1 MLEKGPW
8 IARTEFPHFA
18 RRETTCRKCRMPIS
32 GQDRGASMACGL
44 IRERFTK
51 TRMQTAERFSRTTK
65 ASQTIE
71 LTRAAKVSARIKS
84 GGFAPQAEGRKAR
97 MLGPNFLHKT
107 FARVSPLFLVAGF
120 AFLCPQFSHGEFSGA
135 PPSAQPELAVPHDAD
150 THNKSGKRQAA
161 STQFARAED
170 LRAQLNSKP
179 ADKRT
184 LSEYKQVVSSYR
196 RVYLITPH
204 ATEVPDALLAVAEL
218 YTEMGD
224 RFGRSY
230 YQLAA
235 DSYQFLLHEY
245 PTSHYGQDAMLRI
258 ARLQKDQLGDS
269 AAASKTFEEFLK
281 KYPRSARKRDAQ
293 EALAELALLRN
304 TEDASASA
312 SASTTAPAANDAEKT
327 AEAAESAR
335 RVPADAVLA
344 YSAANPGRA
353 PRLRRI
359 TASAAADSTRVTI
372 DLEDLVQ
379 YASARIRNPDRIFFD
394 LHAARLT
401 PELARQNIHVEGDLL
416 SAVRVAQ
423 NQTGVVRVVLNVNG
437 VKDYIASLLT
447 NPPQL
452 VIDLYPDTRAA
463 AVRAARAKRNAT
475 QEPLEQPGVQAV
487 STAATRVEPFGPPA
501 ASGSVAVAGPSAQ
514 ARQPDALRGSGQA
527 GPTVPGGIAA
537 PAPSN
542 SSLVPNGGGGKSR
555 SKNAKSVGGKPAA
568 ADRPDLIQP
577 ANAALPTRD
586 GQSTLTRTLGLKISR
601 IVIDPG
607 HGGHDTGTI
616 GPTGL
621 MEKDLC
627 LDVALRLGKI
637 IQQRLPGA
645 EVVYT
650 RSDDTFISLEER
662 TRIANES
669 RADLFISIHANS
681 SHDHAARGVET
692 YYLNLK
698 GSPDAMEVAARE
710 NATAQE
716 SIHDLEDI
724 VKKIARSE
732 KIDESRE
739 FAADIQESL
748 ARRIQKLNKT
758 VKDRGVRKAP
768 FVVLVGADMP
778 SILTEISFL
787 SNPADEQLL
796 KKPEHRQRVAEG
808 LYQGMANYLQSL
820 NSMTMNGPARSPE
833 PTAVSASVEQSR
845 NQR

>member
-1 MLEKGPW
+1 ML
-8 IARTEFPHFA
+8 A
-18 RRETTCRKCRMPIS
+18 
-32 GQDRGASMACGL
+32 GQ
-44 IRERFTK
+44 IF
-51 TRMQTAERFSRTTK
+51 F
-65 ASQTIE
+65 
-71 LTRAAKVSARIKS
+71 
-84 GGFAPQAEGRKAR
+84 
-97 MLGPNFLHKT
+97 HKL
-107 FARVSPLFLVAGF
+107 FARVSPLFLVGG
-120 AFLCPQFSHGEFSGA
+120 LCFTCPEFSRA
-135 PPSAQPELAVPHDAD
+135 ATSQPASPAARSENSE
-150 THNKSGKRQAA
+150 THNSSNRREAA
-161 STQFARAED
+161 ATQFARAEE

-179 ADKRT
+179 TEKRT

-204 ATEVPDALLAVAEL
+204 SKEVPDALLAVAEL
-218 YTEMGD
+218 YSEMGD

-235 DSYQFLLHEY
+235 DSYKFLVHEY
-245 PTSHYGQDAMLRI
+245 PTSHYGQDAMLRM
-258 ARLQKDQLGDS
+258 ARLQKDQLGD
-269 AAASKTFEEFLK
+269 AAGASKTFEEFLK
-281 KYPRSARKRDAQ
+281 KYPRSTRKREAQ
-293 EALAELALLRN
+293 EALAEIALLRSGEESAEVKSETGGSN
-304 TEDASASA
+304 ASKS
-312 SASTTAPAANDAEKT
+312 AEKL

-335 RVPADAVLA
+335 KVPADAVA
-344 YSAANPGRA
+344 VYSAANSGKV

-359 TASAAADSTRVTI
+359 GTSATPESTRVTI

-423 NQTGVVRVVLNVNG
+423 NQSGIVRVVLNVNH
-437 VKDYIASLLT
+437 VKDYTASLLT

-452 VIDLYPDTRAA
+452 VIDLYPDTRGATVRSARGKHAA
-463 AVRAARAKRNAT
+463 PLGPIEEPRADSAT
-475 QEPLEQPGVQAV
+475 ASEERSGVQAV

-501 ASGSVAVAGPSAQ
+501 SAAGDAVNGPIPGAAPDVPSAPVSGP
-514 ARQPDALRGSGQA
+514 RKSTLVTGGS
-527 GPTVPGGIAA
+527 
-537 PAPSN
+537 
-542 SSLVPNGGGGKSR
+542 GKSR
-555 SKNAKSVGGKPAA
+555 SKGARSVGAK
-568 ADRPDLIQP
+568 PDLIQP
-577 ANAALPTRD
+577 ASAPMPTRD
-586 GQSTLTRTLGLKISR
+586 GQSTLTRTLGLKIGR

-627 LDVALRLGKI
+627 LDVAQRLGKI
-637 IQQRLPGA
+637 IHQRLPGA
-645 EVVYT
+645 EVIYT
-650 RSDDTFISLEER
+650 RADDTFIPLEER

-669 RADLFISIHANS
+669 KADLFISIHANS
-681 SHDHAARGVET
+681 SHDHAARGIET

-748 ARRIQKLNKT
+748 AKRIQKLNRT

-768 FVVLVGADMP
+768 FVVLIGADMP

-808 LYQGMANYLQSL
+808 LYQGVASYLQSL
-820 NSMTMNGPARSPE
+820 NSMTMNVPGKSSVASP
-833 PTAVSASVEQSR
+833 VSASVEQSR

>member
-1 MLEKGPW
+1 MLV
-8 IARTEFPHFA
+8 
-18 RRETTCRKCRMPIS
+18 
-32 GQDRGASMACGL
+32 GQ
-44 IRERFTK
+44 
-51 TRMQTAERFSRTTK
+51 
-65 ASQTIE
+65 
-71 LTRAAKVSARIKS
+71 
-84 GGFAPQAEGRKAR
+84 
-97 MLGPNFLHKT
+97 NFFHKM
-107 FARVSPLFLVAGF
+107 FARVSPVFLALGLALFCVHT
-120 AFLCPQFSHGEFSGA
+120 S
-135 PPSAQPELAVPHDAD
+135 LAREDSE
-150 THNKSGKRQAA
+150 TRNNSNRRQAA

-170 LRAQLNSKP
+170 LRAELNAKP
-179 ADKRT
+179 AEKRA

-204 ATEVPDALLAVAEL
+204 AAEVPDALLAVAEL
-218 YTEMGD
+218 YSEMGD
-224 RFGRSY
+224 KFGRSY

-235 DSYQFLLHEY
+235 DSYRFLLHEY
-245 PTSHYGQDAMLRI
+245 PTSHFGQDAMLRM
-258 ARLQKDQLGDS
+258 ARLQKDQLGD
-269 AAASKTFEEFLK
+269 AAGASKTFEEFLK
-281 KYPRSARKRDAQ
+281 KYPRSSRKREAQ
-293 EALAELALLRN
+293 ESLAELALLRN
-304 TEDASASA
+304 DENSPSAKSEASAGE
-312 SASTTAPAANDAEKT
+312 AEKT

-335 RVPADAVLA
+335 KVPAEAVPM
-344 YSAANPGRA
+344 YSAANGGRE

-359 TASAAADSTRVTI
+359 GTSASADSTRVTI

-401 PELARQNIHVEGDLL
+401 PELVRQDIHVEGDLL

-423 NQTGVVRVVLNVNG
+423 NQAGVVRVVLNVNG
-437 VKDYIASLLT
+437 VKDYTASLLT

-452 VIDLYPDTRAA
+452 VIDLYPNTRGA
-463 AVRAARAKRNAT
+463 AVRAAKAKRSAP
-475 QEPLEQPGVQAV
+475 QGPIGEPSVASAALRDERAGVQAV
-487 STAATRVEPFGPPA
+487 STTTTRVEPFGPPA
-501 ASGSVAVAGPSAQ
+501 AAGGAASGSGTMAASSAPVRQQDAGA
-514 ARQPDALRGSGQA
+514 
-527 GPTVPGGIAA
+527 TVPGGSAV
-537 PAPSN
+537 PNPRN
-542 SSLVPNGGGGKSR
+542 SSLVANTGSGKAR
-555 SKNAKSVGGKPAA
+555 SKNAKSVGAK
-568 ADRPDLIQP
+568 PDLIQP

-586 GQSTLTRTLGLKISR
+586 GQSTLTRTLGLKIGR

-621 MEKDLC
+621 MEKDIC

-637 IQQRLPGA
+637 IGQRLPGA

-650 RSDDTFISLEER
+650 RSDDTFIPLEER
-662 TRIANES
+662 TRVANES
-669 RADLFISIHANS
+669 KADLFISIHANS
-681 SHDHAARGVET
+681 SHDHAARGIET

-748 ARRIQKLNKT
+748 AKRIQKLNKT

-787 SNPADEQLL
+787 SNPADERLL
-796 KKPEHRQRVAEG
+796 KNPEHRQRVAEG

-820 NSMTMNGPARSPE
+820 NSMTMNVPGKSSAPSSV
-833 PTAVSASVEQSR
+833 TASVEQSR

>member
-1 MLEKGPW
+1 ML
-8 IARTEFPHFA
+8 A
-18 RRETTCRKCRMPIS
+18 
-32 GQDRGASMACGL
+32 GQ
-44 IRERFTK
+44 T
-51 TRMQTAERFSRTTK
+51 
-65 ASQTIE
+65 
-71 LTRAAKVSARIKS
+71 
-84 GGFAPQAEGRKAR
+84 
-97 MLGPNFLHKT
+97 FLHKL
-107 FARVSPLFLVAGF
+107 FARVSPLFLALG
-120 AFLCPQFSHGEFSGA
+120 
-135 PPSAQPELAVPHDAD
+135 LACFFCAHASLARENSD
-150 THNKSGKRQAA
+150 TRNNSNRREAA
-161 STQFARAED
+161 ATQFAHAESQRAE
-170 LRAQLNSKP
+170 LNSKP
-179 ADKRT
+179 PEKRK

-204 ATEVPDALLAVAEL
+204 APEVPDALLAVAEL
-218 YTEMGD
+218 YSEMGD
-224 RFGRSY
+224 KFGRSY

-235 DSYQFLLHEY
+235 DSYKFLLHEY
-245 PTSHYGQDAMLRI
+245 PTSHFGQDAMLRL
-258 ARLQKDQLGDS
+258 AHMQKDQLGD
-269 AAASKTFEEFLK
+269 AAEASKTFEEFLK
-281 KYPRSARKRDAQ
+281 KYPRSSHKREVQ
-293 EALAELALLRN
+293 ESLAELALLRN
-304 TEDASASA
+304 DENSPSAKS
-312 SASTTAPAANDAEKT
+312 PAAAHDTDKVAEKT
-327 AEAAESAR
+327 VEEAESAR
-335 RVPADAVLA
+335 RVPADAVPV
-344 YSAANPGRA
+344 YSAENSGKM

-359 TASAAADSTRVTI
+359 GTSASADSTRVTI

-423 NQTGVVRVVLNVNG
+423 NQTGVVRVVLTVNG
-437 VKDYIASLLT
+437 VKDYTASLLT

-452 VIDLYPDTRAA
+452 VVDLYPDTRGA
-463 AVRAARAKRNAT
+463 AVRAAKAKRDAA
-475 QEPLEQPGVQAV
+475 QEPIEVPGVQVV
-487 STAATRVEPFGPPA
+487 STATARVEPFGPPA
-501 ASGSVAVAGPSAQ
+501 PGPSSAASGTVSA
-514 ARQPDALRGSGQA
+514 ASSGA
-527 GPTVPGGIAA
+527 ANSAA
-537 PAPSN
+537 PVPSN
-542 SSLVPNGGGGKSR
+542 SSLVPPGSAKSR
-555 SKNAKSVGGKPAA
+555 SKHAKSVGGK
-568 ADRPDLIQP
+568 PDLIQP
-577 ANAALPTRD
+577 ANAAPPTRD

-650 RSDDTFISLEER
+650 RSDDTFIPLEER

-669 RADLFISIHANS
+669 KADLFISIHANS
-681 SHDHAARGVET
+681 SHDHGARGIET

-787 SNPADEQLL
+787 SNPADERLL
-796 KKPEHRQRVAEG
+796 KNPEHRQRVAEG

-820 NSMTMNGPARSPE
+820 NSMTLNVPGKTAPAS
-833 PTAVSASVEQSR
+833 VSVEQSR

>member
-1 MLEKGPW
+1 ML
-8 IARTEFPHFA
+8 
-18 RRETTCRKCRMPIS
+18 
-32 GQDRGASMACGL
+32 
-44 IRERFTK
+44 
-51 TRMQTAERFSRTTK
+51 
-65 ASQTIE
+65 ASQ
-71 LTRAAKVSARIKS
+71 
-84 GGFAPQAEGRKAR
+84 
-97 MLGPNFLHKT
+97 NFFHKL
-107 FARVSPLFLVAGF
+107 FARVSPVFLVAGL
-120 AFLCPQFSHGEFSGA
+120 AFIPHTSSGA
-135 PPSAQPELAVPHDAD
+135 ELLEAQPRIAAPQPSGDAD
-150 THNKSGKRQAA
+150 ARNNADRRQAA
-161 STQFARAED
+161 SAQFARAENA
-170 LRAQLNSKP
+170 RAELNSKP
-179 ADKRT
+179 IEKRA

-218 YTEMGD
+218 YSEMGD
-224 RFGRSY
+224 KFGRSY

-235 DSYQFLLHEY
+235 DSYKFLLHEY
-245 PTSHYGQDAMLRI
+245 PSSHYGQDAMLRM
-258 ARLQKDQLGDS
+258 ARLQKEQLGDTPG
-269 AAASKTFEEFLK
+269 AAKTFEEFLK
-281 KYPRSARKRDAQ
+281 KYPRSARKREAQ
-293 EALAELALLRN
+293 ESLAEIALLRSGEESAEAK
-304 TEDASASA
+304 TEPASADA
-312 SASTTAPAANDAEKT
+312 GKAAEKT
-327 AEAAESAR
+327 AAVAESAR
-335 RVPADAVLA
+335 KVPADAVPV
-344 YSAANPGRA
+344 YTAANSGKP

-359 TASAAADSTRVTI
+359 GTSASADSTRVTI

-423 NQTGVVRVVLNVNG
+423 NQAGIVRVVLTING
-437 VKDYIASLLT
+437 VKDYTASLLT

-452 VIDLYPDTRAA
+452 VIDLYPDTRGA
-463 AVRAARAKRNAT
+463 AVRAAKAKRNAAPGPIE
-475 QEPLEQPGVQAV
+475 EPNVDSAAVRDERAGLQAI
-487 STAATRVEPFGPPA
+487 STAVTRVEPFGPPA
-501 ASGSVAVAGPSAQ
+501 PPDGGAAIVSSTAGTSGTPASS
-514 ARQPDALRGSGQA
+514 L
-527 GPTVPGGIAA
+527 
-537 PAPSN
+537 PAPRN
-542 SSLVPNGGGGKSR
+542 SSLMAPAGKSR
-555 SKNAKSVGGKPAA
+555 SKNAKALGAK
-568 ADRPDLIQP
+568 PDLIQP

-586 GQSTLTRTLGLKISR
+586 GQSTLTRALGLKIGR
-601 IVIDPG
+601 IVIDAG

-621 MEKDLC
+621 MEKDIC

-637 IQQRLPGA
+637 IHQRLPGA
-645 EVVYT
+645 EVVFT
-650 RSDDTFISLEER
+650 RSDDTFIPLEER
-662 TRIANES
+662 THVANES
-669 RADLFISIHANS
+669 KADLFISIHANS
-681 SHDHAARGVET
+681 SHDHAARGIET

-698 GSPDAMEVAARE
+698 GSPDAMEVASRE

-787 SNPADEQLL
+787 SNPADERLL
-796 KKPEHRQRVAEG
+796 KNPEHRQRVAEG
-808 LYQGMANYLQSL
+808 LYQGVANYLQSL
-820 NSMTMNGPARSPE
+820 NSMTMNVPGRSPA
-833 PTAVSASVEQSR
+833 PSSVSASVEQSR

>member
-1 MLEKGPW
+1 MR
-8 IARTEFPHFA
+8 A
-18 RRETTCRKCRMPIS
+18 
-32 GQDRGASMACGL
+32 
-44 IRERFTK
+44 
-51 TRMQTAERFSRTTK
+51 AERFSP
-65 ASQTIE
+65 TIE
-71 LTRAAKVSARIKS
+71 LVQELK
-84 GGFAPQAEGRKAR
+84 GGGNGPKQELGRKAG
-97 MLGPNFLHKT
+97 MLAGQNFLHKA
-107 FARVSPLFLVAGF
+107 FARVSPVFLVAGL
-120 AFLCPQFSHGEFSGA
+120 ALSCAHFS
-135 PPSAQPELAVPHDAD
+135 LAAEGSD
-150 THNKSGKRQAA
+150 TRNKSNKREAA

-170 LRAQLNSKP
+170 LRAELNSK
-179 ADKRT
+179 AAEKRR

-204 ATEVPDALLAVAEL
+204 AAEVPDALLAVAEL
-218 YTEMGD
+218 YSEMGD

-235 DSYQFLLHEY
+235 DSYRFLLHEY
-245 PTSHYGQDAMLRI
+245 PTSHFGQDAMLRM

-269 AAASKTFEEFLK
+269 GGASKTFEEFLK
-281 KYPRSARKRDAQ
+281 KYPRSARKREAQ
-293 EALAELALLRN
+293 ESLAELALLRN
-304 TEDASASA
+304 SEE
-312 SASTTAPAANDAEKT
+312 PAAARSGAGGADAEKT
-327 AEAAESAR
+327 AEDGESAR
-335 RVPADAVLA
+335 RVPAEAVPM
-344 YSAANPGRA
+344 YSAGNAGKV

-359 TASAAADSTRVTI
+359 GASAGADSTRVTI

-401 PELARQNIHVEGDLL
+401 PELARQNIHVEGELL
-416 SAVRVAQ
+416 TAVRVAQ
-423 NQTGVVRVVLNVNG
+423 NQVGVVRVVLNVNG
-437 VKDYIASLLT
+437 VKDYTASLLT

-452 VIDLYPDTRAA
+452 VIDLYPDTRGA
-463 AVRAARAKRNAT
+463 AVRAAKARRGAAPGPIEEPSVDASAARDERA
-475 QEPLEQPGVQAV
+475 GVQAV
-487 STAATRVEPFGPPA
+487 STAANRVEPFSPPA
-501 ASGSVAVAGPSAQ
+501 PTGGAVSGSINPLVSGSQ
-514 ARQPDALRGSGQA
+514 ARQQDALRDSGQA
-527 GPTVPGGIAA
+527 GATVPAGPAL
-537 PAPSN
+537 PAPRN
-542 SSLVPNGGGGKSR
+542 SSLVDNATARGGKTRSR
-555 SKNAKSVGGKPAA
+555 NAKSPGGRSDI
-568 ADRPDLIQP
+568 ADGPDLIQP
-577 ANAALPTRD
+577 ANPALPTRD
-586 GQSTLTRTLGLKISR
+586 GQSTLTRTLGLKIGR
-601 IVIDPG
+601 IVIDAG

-637 IQQRLPGA
+637 IRQRLPGA

-650 RSDDTFISLEER
+650 RADDTFIPLEER

-669 RADLFISIHANS
+669 KADLFISIHANS
-681 SHDHAARGVET
+681 SHDHAARGIET

-748 ARRIQKLNKT
+748 AKRIQRLNKT
-758 VKDRGVRKAP
+758 VKDRGVRRAP

-778 SILTEISFL
+778 SILTEISFI

-808 LYQGMANYLQSL
+808 LYQGVANYLQSL
-820 NSMTMNGPARSPE
+820 NSVTMNAPAKLPGS
-833 PTAVSASVEQSR
+833 ASVSASVEQSR

>member
-1 MLEKGPW
+1 MAIWIWHWRRTMLEKGPW

-18 RRETTCRKCRMPIS
+18 RRATTCRKCRMPIS

-51 TRMQTAERFSRTTK
+51 TRMRTAERFSRTTK

-120 AFLCPQFSHGEFSGA
+120 AFLCPQSSYGEFSGA
-135 PPSAQPELAVPHDAD
+135 PPSAQPGLAVPRDAD
-150 THNKSGKRQAA
+150 THNKTGKRQAA

-179 ADKRT
+179 ADKRK

-204 ATEVPDALLAVAEL
+204 AGEVPDALLAVAEL

-258 ARLQKDQLGDS
+258 ARLQKDQLGD
-269 AAASKTFEEFLK
+269 
-281 KYPRSARKRDAQ
+281 
-293 EALAELALLRN
+293 
-304 TEDASASA
+304 SA

-423 NQTGVVRVVLNVNG
+423 NQAGVVRVVLNVNG
-437 VKDYIASLLT
+437 VKDYTASLLS

-452 VIDLYPDTRAA
+452 VIDLYPDSRAP
-463 AVRAARAKRNAT
+463 AVRTAKAKRNAP
-475 QEPLEQPGVQAV
+475 QAPIEEPNVNATAARDERSNVQNV
-487 STAATRVEPFGPPA
+487 STAAAKVEP
-501 ASGSVAVAGPSAQ
+501 
-514 ARQPDALRGSGQA
+514 
-527 GPTVPGGIAA
+527 
-537 PAPSN
+537 
-542 SSLVPNGGGGKSR
+542 
-555 SKNAKSVGGKPAA
+555 
-568 ADRPDLIQP
+568 
-577 ANAALPTRD
+577 
-586 GQSTLTRTLGLKISR
+586 
-601 IVIDPG
+601 
-607 HGGHDTGTI
+607 
-616 GPTGL
+616 
-621 MEKDLC
+621 
-627 LDVALRLGKI
+627 
-637 IQQRLPGA
+637 
-645 EVVYT
+645 
-650 RSDDTFISLEER
+650 
-662 TRIANES
+662 
-669 RADLFISIHANS
+669 
-681 SHDHAARGVET
+681 
-692 YYLNLK
+692 
-698 GSPDAMEVAARE
+698 
-710 NATAQE
+710 
-716 SIHDLEDI
+716 
-724 VKKIARSE
+724 
-732 KIDESRE
+732 
-739 FAADIQESL
+739 
-748 ARRIQKLNKT
+748 
-758 VKDRGVRKAP
+758 
-768 FVVLVGADMP
+768 VGA
-778 SILTEISFL
+778 
-787 SNPADEQLL
+787 QL
-796 KKPEHRQRVAEG
+796 PD
-808 LYQGMANYLQSL
+808 
-820 NSMTMNGPARSPE
+820 
-833 PTAVSASVEQSR
+833 
-845 NQR
+845 